1 MWKFVLVAVFGGVLA
16 LLLFA
21 AIVYM
26 AFKVGDDCHIMDV
39 SGARR
44 AVDDDS
50 CAHPQHPNHHHNDD
64 DDDNDDEISLQTS
77 LIGHTRAP
85 TAPGVRTRPVL
96 ETGSLYI

>member
-1 MWKFVLVAVFGGVLA
+1 
-16 LLLFA
+16 
-21 AIVYM
+21 M

-39 SGARR
+39 RPG
-44 AVDDDS
+44 VVVEDS
-50 CAHPQHPNHHHNDD
+50 CAARRRDPDRDNDD
-64 DDDNDDEISLQTS
+64 DEEISLQTS